1 LWPTKVEEIKTTA
14 SVDAVFTGNLL
25 NTPEKVDNSYEV
37 EFYPYTT
44 VELNV
49 PGAGNATIYYY
60 IADTDESL
68 DDDSKVK
75 WNEYAQPFPVIKSC
89 YIHAKAIRPGYEE
102 SVHTHIDFTLAQ
114 PAGTVEFDVDPQTG
128 KTVVTMTA
136 AEGAEIYWTEGNT
149 APLATWEKYTGPVPF
164 TQATRIW
171 AYAKEGGKTG
181 TPVSMYVM
189 IQPEGDTTVKDP
201 AQVSGK
207 PVITHRLTEDK
218 TPMITIQPEDES
230 LAEGTYTIHYT
241 TDGRTPTV
249 NSTVYTGEFA
259 MPKEGGLVLAILK
272 ENAKQHPS
280 DVAHLN
286 VSYIPTDIDG
296 IDSDRN
302 GSDVRAEGD
311 SIIAPEGSE
320 VYDINGRRVAATGLR
335 SGIYIV
341 KVPGAKAV
349 KVKVD

>member
-1 LWPTKVEEIKTTA
+1 LSDWTKCTA
-14 SVDAVFTGNLL
+14 
-25 NTPEKVDNSYEV
+25 PV
-37 EFYPYTT
+37 EFTEAAR
-44 VELNV
+44 VW
-49 PGAGNATIYYY
+49 A
-60 IADTDESL
+60 
-68 DDDSKVK
+68 
-75 WNEYAQPFPVIKSC
+75 C
-89 YIHAKAIRPGYEE
+89 AK
-102 SVHTHIDFTLAQ
+102 D
-114 PAGTVEFDVDPQTG
+114 
-128 KTVVTMTA
+128 
-136 AEGAEIYWTEGNT
+136 
-149 APLATWEKYTGPVPF
+149 
-164 TQATRIW
+164 
-171 AYAKEGGKTG
+171 GGKTG

-189 IQPEGDTTVKDP
+189 IQPEGDTAVKDP

-207 PVITHRLTEDK
+207 PVISHRLTEDK

-286 VSYIPTDIDG
+286 ISYIPTDIEG

-302 GSDVRAEGD
+302 GSDVRTEGD